1 MSIVRFLIAWPNAPF
16 TIALGIAAI
25 FALLQISGVLG
36 LIAGGHGDHDHDM
49 DHGMDHGGD
58 HGGDHAGVGDA
69 IFGAFGVGKIPF
81 ALIWQTWAIV
91 FAVTGLALNARWL
104 GTDGP
109 PPITLLWTLPSG
121 LLLGAGAV
129 AVIARL
135 LGPVFATKPHEAT
148 SRRELVG
155 LSGVVISSQV
165 TDDFGEVRV
174 RDKSGLDL
182 RVICRLAP
190 GSAPP
195 KEHERVVVV
204 DYEEAS
210 DALLVAP
217 LEGEGVEGSEEKRVS

>member
-16 TIALGIAAI
+16 TIALGIAAV

-36 LIAGGHGDHDHDM
+36 LLAGGHGDHDHDV
-49 DHGMDHGGD
+49 DHDHD
-58 HGGDHAGVGDA
+58 HDVDHDHDHDAGVGDA
-69 IFGAFGVGKIPF
+69 IFSAFGVGKIPF

-104 GTDGP
+104 GTEGP
-109 PPITLLWTLPSG
+109 PPLTLLWTLPSG
-121 LLLGAGAV
+121 LLLGAAAV
-129 AVIARL
+129 ALVARL

-155 LSGVVISSQV
+155 LSGVVISSKV

-195 KEHERVVVV
+195 KEHDPVVIV
-204 DYEEAS
+204 DVEEES
-210 DALLVAP
+210 GSLLVAP
-217 LEGEGVEGSEEKRVS
+217 IEGDGDEGERVKRV